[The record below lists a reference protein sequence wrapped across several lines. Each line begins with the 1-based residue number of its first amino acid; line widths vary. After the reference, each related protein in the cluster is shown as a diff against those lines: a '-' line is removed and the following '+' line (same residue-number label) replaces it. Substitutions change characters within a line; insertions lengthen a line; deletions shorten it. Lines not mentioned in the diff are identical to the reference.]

1 MAYDGEI
8 RIKTKVDT
16 SQMQKLQVQIDKAT
30 NKVAAL
36 TAKYEE
42 LKNKKIPTDDYLEIQ
57 KQIDATQVRLDKLLA
72 KKESFRGSHK
82 SASWLNMNS
91 EIEELQSS
99 LPYLKGELQ
108 DLIDTGKAFT
118 LGSDSDEFRK
128 VSSELSLAQKELRA
142 LQTKQAEMVS
152 KGGKISDGFK
162 KIAEAGKKA
171 FHSIQPEIKKSNG
184 MLSTFTSRLKGILL
198 SLFIFNWVTKAFNAM
213 VSGIKE
219 GFKNLVKYS
228 DEYNQSVSGLVSV
241 NTQMKNSFATAFAP
255 IVQMVIPHLITL
267 MNYITLA
274 SNKIAQFMAVISG
287 SKTWI
292 KATAVQEDYAASLGG
307 TAAAA
312 KKAMGVLA
320 SFDSIEVLN
329 KKDTS
334 VGSGGSGT
342 KPEDMFE
349 EVPVDPNAEKVISGL
364 KDWLEKLKEAA
375 LPTIDAFKR
384 LWEEG
389 IGKLKDFSAD
399 TLKDFYNNFL
409 VPVGKWV
416 LGEGLPRFFNI
427 TNDLL
432 NEIDWKRLQE
442 SLSGLYTALSGLA
455 IIVLDGLLDFYE
467 YFLKPLSVWFMS
479 SALPQ
484 LLDILTELIEK
495 VDWEKL
501 NKSLEEFWKA
511 IEPYAEQFG
520 QGLIDFFSDLKDM
533 GIAII
538 NKIPGALDLL
548 TSALNKGDPQKAR
561 NWGYALGQI
570 AVGLL
575 AVKTAL
581 GGFVIAKGLY
591 GFFTKVKDFVKW
603 IVGSN
608 AVTKL
613 GELGKSIS
621 NIGPSIQQAIS
632 GINPGA
638 IGELGL
644 ILERMVIGTLFDTN
658 TWKGLPKIVCNAINT
673 AIDEIAMFIGD
684 KLKDIGNYIIQGNV
698 FLDAASACF
707 ENAKTAFQNYDW
719 AELGMNIIEG
729 MINGFA
735 GTIWQFLKPIDD
747 LFNMVWDWIC
757 EKFDMHGLSKQMEL
771 LGANIFMGIINGFTS
786 MFSETGAV
794 ITEWFETYVRPWFS
808 LEKWYELGQGILDG
822 LLLKWAEFIAWWN
835 ETAIALWW
843 EENVVPWFSVETWL
857 ELAQGIVDGIS
868 EKWTEL
874 SAWWGTNIVTWWNE
888 QVAPWFTVE
897 KWKQLGDNIKKG
909 IYNGF
914 CGILGK
920 VESIINALITGFEN
934 MCNKIIDAINEIIRE
949 WNGMAGRL
957 ESFHIDTFSRLD
969 MGRVKFDVPALA
981 NGAVLRGGNPFMAI
995 LGDQPSGQT
1004 NIETPLPTMLEAFNE
1019 SLDSRRYAGNIPAT
1033 FVINLNGEEWY
1044 RKTIPDLMSELDR
1057 QGYSIDILG
1066 GLT

>member
-91 EIEELQSS
+91 EIEELQAS

-171 FHSIQPEIKKSNG
+171 FRSIQPEIKKSNG

-241 NTQMKNSFATAFAP
+241 NTQIKNSFATAFAP

-267 MNYITLA
+267 MNYITLT

-312 KKAMGVLA
+312 KKVMGVLA

-329 KKDTS
+329 KKDTPG
-334 VGSGGSGT
+334 GSGGSGT

-349 EVPVDPNAEKVISGL
+349 EIPIDQNSEISNLAKRVKELIGNEDWYGLGALIGEKINDALNGINWEAI
-364 KDWLEKLKEAA
+364 KEKAGEMGRNLA
-375 LPTIDAFKR
+375 
-384 LWEEG
+384 
-389 IGKLKDFSAD
+389 
-399 TLKDFYNNFL
+399 NFL
-409 VPVGKWV
+409 NGGIETINWDLVGAT
-416 LGEGLPRFFNI
+416 LAEGLNTAIEFLYNFA
-427 TNDLL
+427 D
-432 NEIDWKRLQE
+432 EFHWD
-442 SLSGLYTALSGLA
+442 SLGLA
-455 IIVLDGLLDFYE
+455 IANSLNGFFRTFDFAKAGLTLSKFALGLL
-467 YFLKPLSVWFMS
+467 MTM
-479 SALPQ
+479 
-484 LLDILTELIEK
+484 LTAVRK
-495 VDWEKL
+495 TDW
-501 NKSLEEFWKA
+501 
-511 IEPYAEQFG
+511 G
-520 QGLIDFFSDLKDM
+520 
-533 GIAII
+533 
-538 NKIPGALDLL
+538 KI
-548 TSALNKGDPQKAR
+548 
-561 NWGYALGQI
+561 
-570 AVGLL
+570 
-575 AVKTAL
+575 
-581 GGFVIAKGLY
+581 
-591 GFFTKVKDFVKW
+591 
-603 IVGSN
+603 
-608 AVTKL
+608 
-613 GELGKSIS
+613 GKSI
-621 NIGPSIQQAIS
+621 AI
-632 GINPGA
+632 
-638 IGELGL
+638 
-644 ILERMVIGTLFDTN
+644 
-658 TWKGLPKIVCNAINT
+658 
-673 AIDEIAMFIGD
+673 
-684 KLKDIGNYIIQGNV
+684 
-698 FLDAASACF
+698 FLDAIEWKELFKTVGELIVSSLIACIDFAKGFGDNSDGIAKNIVDGFIAAKIASKVGKALKLSLGQTF
-707 ENAKTAFQNYDW
+707 VLGLFGFSMKEAMDDMSKSANK
-719 AELGMNIIEG
+719 AE
-729 MINGFA
+729 
-735 GTIWQFLKPIDD
+735 
-747 LFNMVWDWIC
+747 
-757 EKFDMHGLSKQMEL
+757 EL
-771 LGANIFMGIINGFTS
+771 LAAMPKQEDYENVLGYSQAMAEWREELDSFNNTNFQFSGIDYDENGWNESLVEIKDKVKEWWTESVIPIFTTDGYDIAKQNAANG
-786 MFSETGAV
+786 E
-794 ITEWFETYVRPWFS
+794 EWIRTFVDGVKNWWGTNIVSFWNECVTPWFAA
-808 LEKWYELGQGILDG
+808 EKWYELGQGILDG
-822 LLLKWAEFIAWWN
+822 LPLKWAEFIAWWN
-835 ETAIALWW
+835 ETAVVLWW
-843 EENVVPWFSVETWL
+843 EENVVPWFSAETWL

-874 SAWWGTNIVTWWNE
+874 SAWWGTNITAWWNE

-969 MGRVKFDVPALA
+969 MGRVKFDIPALA
-981 NGAVLRGGNPFMAI
+981 NGAVLRGGNPFLAI
-995 LGDQPSGQT
+995 LGDQPAGQT
-1004 NIETPLPTMLEAFNE
+1004 NIEAPQSAIEEAVANGM
-1019 SLDSRRYAGNIPAT
+1019 RGNGAARNVT
-1033 FVINLNGEEWY
+1033 VNINYNGETFA
-1044 RKTIPDLMSELDR
+1044 RAFLPDFLAEMDR
-1057 QGYSIDILG
+1057 QGYDVDILG